1 MKCAHK
7 TLDIHTEKDRCSW
20 VQCAYCGAKAPKKHS
35 VTLALCAWIIY
46 ASNDHPKRR
55 KRAQSNR

>member
-1 MKCAHK
+1 MACKHK
-7 TLDIHTEKDRCSW
+7 ILDIRTEKDRCSW
-20 VQCAYCGAKAPKKHS
+20 VQCQTCGAKAPKKHS

-55 KRAQSNR
+55 KRV